1 MLCAWVCMYV
11 CTFPNLGRGV
21 PQDVVLSRSSP
32 LLAVTARI
40 RTRKKKKGTHT
51 RQSFCVFQK
60 IRPRGR
66 ARSCQRAMIS
76 PPSPP
81 PLLFVFPGM
90 ECDCDFPGQNLS
102 ACTSD
107 ASMASSIR
115 RRSCREEDPG
125 KGAPSLRRPPPPF
138 GHRSHLRS
146 CTRPEARYV
155 YYVSATLVCIFLPVM
170 TARRW
175 WWKGGDLCERT
186 SGVDG
191 GEMYV

>member
-1 MLCAWVCMYV
+1 MYVCMY
-11 CTFPNLGRGV
+11 FSKPGSR
-21 PQDVVLSRSSP
+21 RSSGRRLEP
-32 LLAVTARI
+32 IEPPAGRDRAHTH
-40 RTRKKKKGTHT
+40 TQKKKKKGTQT

-60 IRPRGR
+60 IRPCGR

-125 KGAPSLRRPPPPF
+125 KGAPSLRRPPPL
-138 GHRSHLRS
+138 HLVTDRI
-146 CTRPEARYV
+146 CDPAQ
-155 YYVSATLVCIFLPVM
+155 
-170 TARRW
+170 
-175 WWKGGDLCERT
+175 DLRQ
-186 SGVDG
+186 G
-191 GEMYV
+191 MYTTHPPL